1 MSKIDNMFTEEIV
14 CPYCGYEFKD
24 SWECE
29 DSDDEMY
36 CEYCEK
42 EFTYE
47 RHVEV
52 TYCSYK
58 ND

>member
-1 MSKIDNMFTEEIV
+1 MNKISTIFTEEIV
-14 CPYCGYEFKD
+14 CPYCGHEFGD

-29 DSDDEMY
+29 DRDDNM
-36 CEYCEK
+36 CCDNCGK

-47 RHVEV
+47 RCVEV